1 MEITLSIIVRILGAF
16 LSILAFSVYL
26 ETPKKHIIK
35 AGLVGA
41 IGGFVY
47 LAALQLRG
55 GDVLASFLSALAVA
69 IVSHIFA
76 RIFKTPVTIFLV
88 AGILPTVPGAGMYR
102 IVHHLL
108 VEDEAKAAFYMIQ
121 TLEIA
126 GAIAL
131 AIFLV
136 DSVFRAAQRGNWKNI
151 ILKLR
156 CNRISPEEKEVNL
169 K

>member
-1 MEITLSIIVRILGAF
+1 MQITLSMIVKILGAF
-16 LSILAFSVYL
+16 LSIFAFSVYL
-26 ETPKKHIIK
+26 ETPKKHIFK

-47 LAALQLRG
+47 LVALQLHG
-55 GDVLASFLSALAVA
+55 GDVLASFLSALAVSL
-69 IVSHIFA
+69 VSHIFA

-102 IVHHLL
+102 AVHHLL
-108 VEDEAKAAFYMIQ
+108 IEDEVKAAYYMIQ

-136 DSVFRAAQRGNWKNI
+136 DSVFRAAQRGNWKEL
-151 ILKLR
+151 ILKHR
-156 CNRISPEEKEVNL
+156 HNRKTSEEA
-169 K
+169 

>member
-1 MEITLSIIVRILGAF
+1 MQNSLSLIIKIMGVF
-16 LSILAFSVYL
+16 LSVFAFSIYL

-41 IGGFVY
+41 MGGFVY
-47 LAALQLRG
+47 LMALQLNK
-55 GDVLASFLSALAVA
+55 GDVFATFLSAFVVS

-76 RIFKTPVTIFLV
+76 RMFKTPVTLFLV

-102 IVHHLL
+102 IVHHILI
-108 VEDEAKAAFYMIQ
+108 EDEAKAAYYMIQ

-136 DSVFRAAQRGNWKNI
+136 DSVFRAAQKGEWKNL
-151 ILKLR
+151 ILKR
-156 CNRISPEEKEVNL
+156 RTERKS
-169 K
+169 

>member
-1 MEITLSIIVRILGAF
+1 MQITLSMIVKISGVF
-16 LSILAFSVYL
+16 LSILAFAVYL
-26 ETPKKHIIK
+26 ETPRKHVLR

-47 LAALQLRG
+47 LTTLQFHRS
-55 GDVLASFLSALAVA
+55 DVLASFLSALTVA
-69 IVSHIFA
+69 LISHIFA
-76 RIFKTPVTIFLV
+76 RIYKTPVTLFLV

-102 IVHHLL
+102 MVYYLL
-108 VEDEAKAAFYMIQ
+108 MEDETNAGYYMIQ

-131 AIFLV
+131 AIFLI
-136 DSVFRAAQRGNWKNI
+136 DSIFRAAQKGNWKELL
-151 ILKLR
+151 LKH
-156 CNRISPEEKEVNL
+156 IPERKSKKVNL

>member
-1 MEITLSIIVRILGAF
+1 MQITLSMIVRIFGAF
-16 LSILAFSVYL
+16 LSIFAFSIYL

-47 LAALQLRG
+47 LAALQLNG

-69 IVSHIFA
+69 LISHIFA

-136 DSVFRAAQRGNWKNI
+136 DSVFRAAQRGNWKDLL
-151 ILKLR
+151 LKHGQSRKSL
-156 CNRISPEEKEVNL
+156 EEKEVNL

>member
-151 ILKLR
+151 LL
-156 CNRISPEEKEVNL
+156 NRKW
-169 K
+169 KRQK

>member
-1 MEITLSIIVRILGAF
+1 MQITLSMIVKILGAF
-16 LSILAFSVYL
+16 LSIFAFSVYL
-26 ETPKKHIIK
+26 ETPKKHIFK

-47 LAALQLRG
+47 LAALQLHG
-55 GDVLASFLSALAVA
+55 GDVLASFLSALAVSL
-69 IVSHIFA
+69 VSHIFA

-102 IVHHLL
+102 AVHHLL
-108 VEDEAKAAFYMIQ
+108 IEDEVKAAYYMIQ

-136 DSVFRAAQRGNWKNI
+136 DSVFRAAQRGNWKEL
-151 ILKLR
+151 ILKYR
-156 CNRISPEEKEVNL
+156 HNRKTSEEA
-169 K
+169 